1 MILTIVT
8 RPYDQE
14 KHNILGEFI
23 SMMGSSISSFIAHLT
38 G

>member
-1 MILTIVT
+1 MILSIVA

-14 KHNILGEFI
+14 KCRILGEFT
-23 SMMGSSISSFIAHLT
+23 SMMGRSISSFIAHLT

>member
-1 MILTIVT
+1 MILSIVA

-14 KHNILGEFI
+14 KHNILGEFT
-23 SMMGSSISSFIAHLT
+23 SMMGRSVSSFIAHFT